1 MAFTKA
7 FYEQAFERNLKA
19 QTSSE
24 QTATSVT
31 PQMQTTRTQR
41 ATAQFT
47 AYSKKEVDPWGFF
60 KDLAAG
66 GVSGSIAKTATAPI
80 ERVKLLIQTQDA
92 NPRIISGEI
101 PRYTGIVNCFT
112 RVSSEQGVG
121 SFWRGNTANIVRY
134 FPTQAFNFAF
144 KDTIKALFPSYSPKE
159 AFWSFFAVNM
169 ASGGLA
175 GAGSLLIVYPLD
187 FARTR
192 LAADVGTNKDR
203 EFTGLVDCISK
214 TAKAGGVGA
223 LYKGFG
229 VSVQGI
235 VVYRGSY
242 FGLYDTGKGALLT
255 RDSSMIA
262 KFVVAQVAT
271 NAAGVLSYPFDT
283 VRRRLMMTSG
293 KKGNAA
299 GPTYTGTVDAFVKI
313 YQAEGA
319 GAFFKGAFSN
329 ILRGVGG
336 AMVLVMYDE
345 IKEIINP
352 N

>member
-1 MAFTKA
+1 
-7 FYEQAFERNLKA
+7 L
-19 QTSSE
+19 
-24 QTATSVT
+24 
-31 PQMQTTRTQR
+31 
-41 ATAQFT
+41 
-47 AYSKKEVDPWGFF
+47 

-92 NPRIISGEI
+92 NPRIVSGEI

-112 RVSSEQGVG
+112 RVSAEQGVA

-144 KDTIKALFPSYSPKE
+144 KDTIKNLFPTYSPKE

-192 LAADVGTNKDR
+192 LAADVGSNKDR

-214 TAKAGGVGA
+214 TARAGGVGA

-255 RDSSMIA
+255 KDSSMIA

-293 KKGNAA
+293 KKGGAA
-299 GPTYTGTVDAFVKI
+299 GPMYNGTMDAFVKI

-345 IKEIINP
+345 IKAIINP

>member
-1 MAFTKA
+1 MGAFTKA

-19 QTSSE
+19 QT
-24 QTATSVT
+24 TT
-31 PQMQTTRTQR
+31 TTRQHADIVPTMTHTQR
-41 ATAQFT
+41 ATLTTAMFT
-47 AYSKKEVDPWGFF
+47 AHSKKEVDPLGFL

-92 NPRIISGEI
+92 NPRIVSGEI
-101 PRYTGIVNCFT
+101 PRYTGILNCFT
-112 RVSSEQGVG
+112 RVSAEQGVG

-144 KDTIKALFPSYSPKE
+144 KDTIKNLFPSYSPKD

-192 LAADVGTNKDR
+192 LAADVGSNKDR
-203 EFTGLVDCISK
+203 EFTGLVDCIGK
-214 TAKAGGVGA
+214 TARAGGITA

-235 VVYRGSY
+235 IVYRGSY

-255 RDSSMIA
+255 KDSSIVA

-293 KKGNAA
+293 GKKLYN
-299 GPTYTGTVDAFVKI
+299 GTLDAFFKI
-313 YQAEGA
+313 YSQEGA
-319 GAFFKGAFSN
+319 GAFFN
-329 ILRGVGG
+329 VLRGVGG
-336 AMVLVMYDE
+336 ALVLIMYDE
-345 IKEIINP
+345 IKALIA
-352 N
+352 